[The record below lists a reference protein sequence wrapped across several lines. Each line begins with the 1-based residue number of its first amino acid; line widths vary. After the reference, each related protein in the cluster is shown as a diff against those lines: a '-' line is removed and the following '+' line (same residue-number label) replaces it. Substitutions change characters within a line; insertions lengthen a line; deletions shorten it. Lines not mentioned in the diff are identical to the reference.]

1 MHCMAL
7 KASDMCRNN
16 AINLMHDVIYLMP
29 YTYKFIHM
37 KNACISAEIKDH
49 KLISHFKSCLPYY
62 CQSTSDT
69 PQK

>member
-1 MHCMAL
+1 MHV
-7 KASDMCRNN
+7 RP
-16 AINLMHDVIYLMP
+16 V
-29 YTYKFIHM
+29 
-37 KNACISAEIKDH
+37 SAEIKDH